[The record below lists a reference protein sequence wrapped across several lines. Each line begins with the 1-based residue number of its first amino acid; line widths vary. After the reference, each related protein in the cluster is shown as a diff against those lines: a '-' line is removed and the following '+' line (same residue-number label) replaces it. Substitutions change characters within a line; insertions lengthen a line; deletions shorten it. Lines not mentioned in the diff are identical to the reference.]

1 MNASGAMKIAACALV
16 LVTATALADQ
26 RAPEPTAFEKFVAN
40 PDVIV
45 EFEQWVGSIDSTDA
59 KLSVT
64 ALVAHHS
71 ADPARRMRGLR
82 LTMEDNSGTDSVYVD
97 EAGFAALKQDLASVE
112 QMRTTL
118 RNESDAP
125 YRVAEPRA
133 AGCPS
138 AGLASSARAI
148 APARTGRACCWPCS
162 AATDS
167 VSGPRTRGTRGADRE
182 GRGNPGV
189 ALTGAIMT
197 GLIGWSKASDNAATI
212 GFRWPGPACV
222 RRGAFSAA
230 R

>member
-125 YRVAEPRA
+125 YRVAGTESCWMPERRTRIL
-133 AGCPS
+133 CPS
-138 AGLASSARAI
+138 YRTGPDWSGLLLAVLGGDGFEYPDREPAELAALIEKAAATLASR
-148 APARTGRACCWPCS
+148 
-162 AATDS
+162 
-167 VSGPRTRGTRGADRE
+167 
-182 GRGNPGV
+182 
-189 ALTGAIMT
+189 
-197 GLIGWSKASDNAATI
+197 
-212 GFRWPGPACV
+212 
-222 RRGAFSAA
+222 
-230 R
+230 